1 MLDYNMMINAR
12 NEHEER
18 VRRLQLEYAAGVSVP
33 GPIKRGL
40 FGLGTLLVNAGSR
53 LKQHNQPLPDDLLLQ
68 HGQRNARGF
77 ASTRRRRYD
86 NG

>member
-18 VRRLQLEYAAGVSVP
+18 VRRLQREYAAGISMP
-33 GPIKRGL
+33 GPVQRGL

-53 LKQHNQPLPDDLLLQ
+53 LKEEYRPVQSPTMAAGGH
-68 HGQRNARGF
+68 AR
-77 ASTRRRRYD
+77 
-86 NG
+86 